1 MIIERVML
9 QWLTLETTTIVNMQQ
24 RSQIDSTMQRYVNVS
39 FKNPPKLQLKSGK
52 SSSTSPGT
60 VEHCLGVFGNV
71 LATLHCRP
79 AQK

>member
-9 QWLTLETTTIVNMQQ
+9 QWLTLETNQDCDHAAEIT
-24 RSQIDSTMQRYVNVS
+24 DSTMQRYVNVS

-60 VEHCLGVFGNV
+60 VEHCLRMFGNV